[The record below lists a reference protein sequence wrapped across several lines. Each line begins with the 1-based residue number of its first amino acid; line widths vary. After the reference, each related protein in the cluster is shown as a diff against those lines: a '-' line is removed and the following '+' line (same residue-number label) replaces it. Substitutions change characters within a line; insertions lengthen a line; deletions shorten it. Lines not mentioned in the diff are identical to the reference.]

1 MPVVFGSSGSP
12 DYSSGPWSS
21 PLEWSGAGG
30 NAGHPLLT
38 LFQQCSYDKMY
49 KCQPSVR
56 KVVDKLAGLHS
67 MVPLGTFRRGVGG
80 VKSEAPTSALGR
92 LMADPCSSRMSA
104 DQFWLRFFT
113 FRYLHGT
120 SFIAKRRDGLGRPN
134 ELLVVHPG
142 RMRYGEEQGDC
153 IRVDRRFLTEHER
166 ESGCGWWYQ
175 VGRGLEFQI
184 ARRDLIIWNNFN
196 PDDEEWGLSK
206 LESLRGTLADDAG
219 ARTAMSAVWS
229 RSARPSIILKSVDDF
244 SERPAIIQQIQDQVL
259 ASHGGVSNW
268 QKPLVLDGGVEFE
281 EVRIEKDLEYLEL
294 RKLTDREVG
303 SVFDLTPPAI
313 HDLERATFNN
323 VEELLRDVMRTTMQP
338 HLRALEAVLEHDLRD
353 GRHGMDVSPDFGS
366 AFFVD
371 HMEGKV
377 LRGSP
382 EALSQTRSV
391 QLQTAQR
398 TVNEIR
404 AEDNLPPLAGGDRP
418 LVNAAL
424 VALDEAGGRD
434 LDNSGDVGNT
444 DSAADAPEP
453 SSSAVGSVM
462 GRLSRVDSLADVD
475 LGVVLADLSAESVG
489 DVSALY
495 GRLLVD
501 GGSVKDLRAGLKDLE
516 LR

>member
-1 MPVVFGSSGSP
+1 MPVTFGSSGTP

-21 PLEWSGAGG
+21 PLEWTGAGG

-38 LFQQCSYDKMY
+38 LFQQCSYDRMY
-49 KCQPSVR
+49 RCQPSVR
-56 KVVDKLAGLHS
+56 KVVDKLAGLHG
-67 MVPLGTFRRGVGG
+67 MVPLGVFRRGPGG

-92 LMADPCSSRMSA
+92 LIADPCSSRMSA
-104 DQFWLRFFT
+104 DQFWARLYH

-120 SFIAKRRDGLGRPN
+120 AFAAKRRDALGRPN
-134 ELLVVHPG
+134 ELLVIHPG
-142 RMRYGEEQGDC
+142 RMRYGKEQGDC
-153 IRVDRRFLTEHER
+153 VRVDRRFLTEHEIDS
-166 ESGCGWWYQ
+166 ECGWWYQ
-175 VGRGLEFQI
+175 LGHGYEMQV
-184 ARRDLIIWNNFN
+184 ARRDLIIWQNFN
-196 PDDEEWGLSK
+196 PDDEQWGLSK
-206 LESLRGTLADDAG
+206 LESLRGSLADDAG
-219 ARTAMSAVWS
+219 ARAAMSAVWT

-244 SERPAIIQQIQDQVL
+244 SERPAIIQQIQDQVM
-259 ASHGGVSNW
+259 ASHGGVANW
-268 QKPLVLDGGVEFE
+268 AKPLVLDGGVDFE

-338 HLRALEAVLEHDLRD
+338 PMRSLESTLEHDLRD
-353 GRHGMDVSPDFGS
+353 GRHGMDAAPDFGP

-371 HMEGKV
+371 HMEGRV

-382 EALSQTRSV
+382 EALAETRST

-404 AEDNLPPLAGGDRP
+404 AEDNLPPLPGGDRP

-434 LDNSGDVGNT
+434 LDDSGDVGNT
-444 DSAADAPEP
+444 EGAAEAPVPSA
-453 SSSAVGSVM
+453 SAVGSVM
-462 GRLSRVDSLADVD
+462 GRLSRVEALSDVD
-475 LGVVLADLSAESVG
+475 LGVVLEGLSAESVG

-495 GRLLVD
+495 GRLMVG
-501 GGSVKDLRAGLKDLE
+501 GGSVKDLRAGLKELE